1 MALKIRRR
9 ARLRRKDVT
18 DRLGRLANESGMTAL
33 EDGSPIDE
41 AEAGTNRLVLRGDEP
56 IVLLLG
62 DQVAPTVRALLA
74 FPAAKRWVTVDM
86 GAVRF
91 IYNGADVMAPG
102 IVEADPAIRAGD
114 IVWVRDE
121 KNRRALAVG
130 RAIMDGPTMAREE
143 KGKAIQTFHN
153 VGDDLW
159 RLGEEEAWHHADPR
173 GPIRRRRDATRHPR
187 RLDPRVRRGSCRGPP
202 RRGARFRRGAMDRHP
217 DRSDL
222 RAVRPVRGR
231 GREGDRG
238 VPEGRGGIGP
248 RGHAPLS
255 RNSRGRRGPPRM
267 EARGGHEQEA

>member
-18 DRLGRLANESGMTAL
+18 DLLGRLANEFGMTVP
-33 EDGSPIDE
+33 EDDSPIDE
-41 AEAGTNRLVLRGDEP
+41 AEAGPHRLVLRGDEP

-74 FPAAKRWVTVDM
+74 FPATKRWVTVDM

-102 IVEADPAIRAGD
+102 IMEADPTIRAGE

-130 RAIMDGPTMAREE
+130 QAIMDGPTMAREE
-143 KGKAIQTFHN
+143 KGKAIQTLHN

-159 RLGEEEAWHHADPR
+159 RLGEEEA
-173 GPIRRRRDATRHPR
+173 
-187 RLDPRVRRGSCRGPP
+187 
-202 RRGARFRRGAMDRHP
+202 
-217 DRSDL
+217 
-222 RAVRPVRGR
+222 
-231 GREGDRG
+231 
-238 VPEGRGGIGP
+238 
-248 RGHAPLS
+248 
-255 RNSRGRRGPPRM
+255 
-267 EARGGHEQEA
+267 